1 MGDALSVEA
10 RGERVIVAIDEA
22 SLFAGNATAVGPE
35 GFRLLFRFGKGIK
48 NMPDRRIVVTVTAS
62 ASRPRAWIISAA
74 RGVSVGRF
82 LLDDLS
88 VEPTRV
94 MITAPAP
101 RPAGAGGKSDR
112 VEFSLEPLGGDNS
125 RA

>member
-1 MGDALSVEA
+1 MV
-10 RGERVIVAIDEA
+10 VVIDEA

-35 GFRLLFRFGKGIK
+35 GFRLLYRFGKGIK
-48 NMPDRRIVVTVTAS
+48 NVLGPADRRD
-62 ASRPRAWIISAA
+62 RHGQRDPPRAWIISAA

-88 VEPTRV
+88 VEPGRV

-101 RPAGAGGKSDR
+101 RPAAGGKADR
-112 VEFSLEPLGGDNS
+112 VEFSLEPLADNS